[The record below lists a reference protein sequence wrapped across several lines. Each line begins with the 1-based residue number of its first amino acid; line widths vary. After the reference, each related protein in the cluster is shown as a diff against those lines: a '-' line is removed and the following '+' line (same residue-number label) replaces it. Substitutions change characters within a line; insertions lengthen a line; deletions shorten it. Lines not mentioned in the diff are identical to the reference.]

1 MRGVCLAGSA
11 RRNLDSS
18 GPARDG
24 PRRCRSELAD
34 LGALVSVRAKRHIFN
49 RRMQHILRLS
59 DEHTPVI
66 KTIQKNSLAATR
78 CCLDV
83 PFEEMTNPPPREDAY
98 MIVTQISGKNSR
110 ELWLDGRSTKTEPLY
125 AGGVVFHDMRQ
136 IPRFY
141 FHDPLDSVNYF
152 LPRKILNAI
161 ADDANAPRISDL
173 NFTPG
178 IGVMD
183 PVVGKLTRLL
193 LPAFDNPDQVSQL
206 FADHISLALGTH
218 IAQVYGGM
226 RNVGAPPRGGL
237 ATWQERRAKEVMS
250 TNLQGD
256 VSTADV
262 ANECALSV
270 GHFARA
276 FRRSTGLSPH
286 QWLLRRRID
295 EADGLLRDC
304 GLSLAEIARA
314 CGFADQSHFTKAYAR
329 LRGISPG
336 AWRRQ
341 QEITPKS

>member
-1 MRGVCLAGSA
+1 M
-11 RRNLDSS
+11 
-18 GPARDG
+18 
-24 PRRCRSELAD
+24 
-34 LGALVSVRAKRHIFN
+34 AKRHIFN
-49 RRMQHILRLS
+49 GRMQHILRLS

-66 KTIQKNSLAATR
+66 KTIQKNPLAATR
-78 CCLDV
+78 CRLDA

-98 MIVTQISGKNSR
+98 MIVMQVNGTNSR
-110 ELWLDGRSTKTEPLY
+110 ELWLDGKSTRTEPLN

-152 LPRKILNAI
+152 LSRKTLDSI
-161 ADDANAPRISDL
+161 ADDADAPRISDL
-173 NFTPG
+173 KFTPG
-178 IGVMD
+178 VGVMD
-183 PVVGKLTRLL
+183 PVVGQLTRLL
-193 LPAFDNPDQVSQL
+193 LPAFDSPDQVSRL

-218 IAQVYGGM
+218 VAQVYGGM
-226 RNVGAPPRGGL
+226 RSVVAPRRGGL
-237 ATWQERRAKEVMS
+237 ATWQERRAKDVMS
-250 TNLQGD
+250 ANLQGD
-256 VSTADV
+256 ISTADV
-262 ANECALSV
+262 ARECALSA

-295 EADGLLRDC
+295 EADGLLRDR
-304 GLSLAEIARA
+304 GHSLAEIARA

-341 QEITPKS
+341 QEIGPKF